1 MREYESGVDVFVY
14 VCIWFT
20 HQSSRVTSVTRPG
33 ARPRQR
39 CACVLPFRL
48 LQELSVADGRGVRD
62 GAKQRKRLEVR
73 LRGGPALR

>member
-48 LQELSVADGRGVRD
+48 LQELSVADG
-62 GAKQRKRLEVR
+62 EVSETER
-73 LRGGPALR
+73 NSGSVWRSV